1 MGWVTPKFI
10 QPIGRHKK
18 MKKSI
23 NIIWIALISMGFVS
37 CNNSEG
43 KKDVVQEVVQPEI
56 VQQEIV
62 KTEKLG
68 VNYQVGD
75 HVPSELVCMV
85 NNAYM
90 GKPQMPVPV
99 DGKTYYGCCEM
110 CVGKLNQEES
120 SRMGTD
126 PFSGKQ
132 VDKSEA
138 YIVLSGEDG
147 RVNYFESEST
157 YKASK
162 KM

>member
-1 MGWVTPKFI
+1 MGWVTPKLI
-10 QPIGRHKK
+10 QPIGRHKKMIK

-23 NIIWIALISMGFVS
+23 NIIWIALVSMAFVS

-43 KKDVVQEVVQPEI
+43 KKEVVQEV

-68 VNYQVGD
+68 ANYRVGD
-75 HVPSELVCMV
+75 HVPNELVCMV

-90 GKPQMPVPV
+90 AKPQMPVPV
-99 DGKTYYGCCEM
+99 DGKIYFGCCEM
-110 CVGKLNQEES
+110 CVGRLNQDES
-120 SRMGTD
+120 ARMSTD

-147 RVNYFESEST
+147 RVDYFESEAN
-157 YKASK
+157 YKASRE
-162 KM
+162 M

>member
-1 MGWVTPKFI
+1 
-10 QPIGRHKK
+10 

-23 NIIWIALISMGFVS
+23 SIIWIALVSMVFVS

-43 KKDVVQEVVQPEI
+43 KKDVMQEED
-56 VQQEIV
+56 QQEII

-75 HVPSELVCMV
+75 HVPNELVCMV

-90 GKPQMPVPV
+90 GKLQMPVPV

-110 CVGKLNQEES
+110 CVGQLNNEES
-120 SRMGTD
+120 ARMGTD

-138 YIVLSGEDG
+138 YIVLSREDG
-147 RVNYFESEST
+147 RVNYFESEAN

>member
-1 MGWVTPKFI
+1 
-10 QPIGRHKK
+10 

-23 NIIWIALISMGFVS
+23 NIILVALVSMAFVS

-43 KKDVVQEVVQPEI
+43 KKQVVQE

-68 VNYQVGD
+68 ANYQVGD
-75 HVPSELVCMV
+75 HVPNELVCMV

-99 DGKTYYGCCEM
+99 DGKIYYGCCEM

-120 SRMGTD
+120 ARMGTD

-147 RVNYFESEST
+147 RVNYFESEAN
-157 YKASK
+157 YMASK
-162 KM
+162 KR

>member
-1 MGWVTPKFI
+1 
-10 QPIGRHKK
+10 
-18 MKKSI
+18 MKKAI
-23 NIIWIALISMGFVS
+23 NIIWIALISMAFVS

-43 KKDVVQEVVQPEI
+43 KKDV

-90 GKPQMPVPV
+90 GKLQMPVPV

-120 SRMGTD
+120 ARMGTD
-126 PFSGKQ
+126 PYSGKQ

-147 RVNYFESEST
+147 RVNYFESEAN
-157 YKASK
+157 YKASSK
-162 KM
+162 K

>member
-1 MGWVTPKFI
+1 MGWMTPKLI
-10 QPIGRHKK
+10 QPISRHKKRLK
-18 MKKSI
+18 MKKSF
-23 NIIWIALISMGFVS
+23 NIIWIALVSMAFVS

-43 KKDVVQEVVQPEI
+43 KKNVVQES

-68 VNYQVGD
+68 ANYQVGD
-75 HVPSELVCMV
+75 HVPNELVCMV

-120 SRMGTD
+120 ARMSID

-138 YIVLSGEDG
+138 YIVLSREDG
-147 RVNYFESEST
+147 RVAYFESEAN
-157 YKASK
+157 YKASGK
-162 KM
+162 K